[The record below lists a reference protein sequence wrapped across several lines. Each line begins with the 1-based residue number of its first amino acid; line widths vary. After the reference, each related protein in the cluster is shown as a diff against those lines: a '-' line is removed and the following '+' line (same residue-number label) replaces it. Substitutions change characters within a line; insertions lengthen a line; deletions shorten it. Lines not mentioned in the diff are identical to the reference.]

1 MVAMIISVDD
11 RFANSGNTKPLR
23 HARTNLDRTK
33 AEQDRKRE
41 VKNLQRLADH
51 EHVGLIMRSPVP
63 PECWFG

>member
-11 RFANSGNTKPLR
+11 RFAISGNTKPLR

-33 AEQDRKRE
+33 TEQDRKRE
-41 VKNLQRLADH
+41 LKHLQRIADH
-51 EHVGLIMRSPVP
+51 ELALIMPSPVP